1 MCYYSIMSSNKTIVE
16 LEKRVETLQSQIVDL
31 EESIG
36 RGLFVADSREIQQ
49 QKSEYNEYE
58 EKKKTLQNDIEHIR
72 SLESIQSQLKQD
84 LQSIEEQKQKLF
96 DDLSLLHG
104 DLGKALIDVGYESGD
119 QGFNECKSVLQE
131 TKEKRDEVQHAL
143 DELKLQMEGEPFFS
157 KILSQ
162 FKYAAKKTTL
172 FQLDKKTENWYEK
185 LGKIA
190 CDLEDLF
197 SAQEAGMLSG
207 VLREAYVP
215 CYDIKRQLMQLQEK
229 QALSETQFDQNKSA
243 LEEKGVLAEAFDKRI
258 KAINS
263 EIDQEVVKQKKLC
276 QTCGHDFV
284 AKYVDPEGEVLTEF
298 TNSEN
303 VSGVDTKIFDIRQLR
318 REKLLYSRKIQII
331 KLTDKIESEEKLIS
345 SYEGKIQDNVNK
357 ITALEEKNKE
367 LHQLIEN
374 STKTKEELMAQ
385 RHELETLATTSM
397 RIEA

>member
-72 SLESIQSQLKQD
+72 SLESVQSQLRQD

-96 DDLSLLHG
+96 DNLSLLHR

-190 CDLEDLF
+190 CDLEVLF
-197 SAQEAGMLSG
+197 SVQEVGMLSG
-207 VLREAYVP
+207 VLREAYAP

-229 QALSETQFDQNKSA
+229 QALSETQLDQNKSA

-284 AKYVDPEGEVLTEF
+284 AKYVDLEGEVLTEF

-385 RHELETLATTSM
+385 RHELETLTTTSM

>member
-72 SLESIQSQLKQD
+72 SLESVQSQLKQD

-190 CDLEDLF
+190 CDLEDLC